1 MDALLG
7 LIIAMLVFVFLIML
21 ISRSAKSIIVLGI
34 ALTAFFVLRF
44 SGVL

>member
-21 ISRSAKSIIVLGI
+21 ISRSAKGIIVLGI
-34 ALTAFFVLRF
+34 AFTAFFVLRF
-44 SGVL
+44 LGVL